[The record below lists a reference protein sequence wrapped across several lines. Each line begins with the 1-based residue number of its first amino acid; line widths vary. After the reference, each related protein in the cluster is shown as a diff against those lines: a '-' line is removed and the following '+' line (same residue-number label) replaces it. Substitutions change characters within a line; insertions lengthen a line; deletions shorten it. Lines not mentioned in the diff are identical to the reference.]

1 MDNLKLI
8 KSKDIDQ
15 TIISDDSLIKIEGTG
30 GIYAK
35 DSFKKDS
42 SRLLIV
48 TRASGEF
55 KDHGFYLS
63 PCVDWHLEKDSAGT
77 VCLIPTRRK
86 K

>member
-8 KSKDIDQ
+8 KSKDIDK

-30 GIYAK
+30 DIYAK

-42 SRLLIV
+42 SRLLIT

-55 KDHGFYLS
+55 IDHGFYLS
-63 PCVDWHLEKDSAGT
+63 DDVDWHLGRDSAGI
-77 VCLIPTRRK
+77 VCLIPTRRR
-86 K
+86 